1 MINFDN
7 HKIEWKF
14 ADLFRNVWQSLKK
27 RCKHRKMSLDKI
39 AELYSI
45 WKLLEDSQYST
56 YNTTELIATS
66 DKVFNQ
72 SPSSE

>member
-1 MINFDN
+1 
-7 HKIEWKF
+7 
-14 ADLFRNVWQSLKK
+14 
-27 RCKHRKMSLDKI
+27 MSLDKI

-66 DKVFNQ
+66 DKVYNQ